1 MASNKTLDAISLM
14 PENEA
19 KAEHLLLML
28 HGWGANYQD
37 LVPLAEMLDLP
48 GFGYLFP
55 NAPFDHYQAPGG
67 KAWYDLENFPDL
79 EKLSDL
85 ENFSD
90 CKLLPQSQQL
100 LLNWLTSLPSQ
111 TGVPLER
118 TIMAG
123 FSQGGAMTLDVGL
136 SLPLAGLCSLSG
148 YLHYEPQPLDS
159 TPPVLIIH
167 GTQDPVVPIK
177 AAKQAQEK
185 LTAIGVNVQY
195 QEFDMAHEIQI
206 PALEL
211 LQKYIK
217 QIIKT

>member
-1 MASNKTLDAISLM
+1 MTSNKTLAAISLM
-14 PENEA
+14 PQKGEPCEY
-19 KAEHLLLML
+19 LLLML

-37 LVPLAEMLDLP
+37 LAPLAQMLNLP

-55 NAPFDHYQAPGG
+55 NAPFDHYQVPGG
-67 KAWYDLENFPDL
+67 KAWYDLENFPNSQL
-79 EKLSDL
+79 LS
-85 ENFSD
+85 
-90 CKLLPQSQQL
+90 QSQEL

-136 SLPLAGLCSLSG
+136 GLPLAGLCSLSG
-148 YLHYEPQPLDS
+148 YLHYEPQPLET

-167 GTQDPVVPIK
+167 GRQDPVVPL
-177 AAKQAQEK
+177 ASAQQAKEK
-185 LTAIGVNVQY
+185 LTAIGVNVEY
-195 QEFDMAHEIQI
+195 QDFDMAHEIQP

-211 LQKYIK
+211 LQDYIK
-217 QIIKT
+217 RIIVNS